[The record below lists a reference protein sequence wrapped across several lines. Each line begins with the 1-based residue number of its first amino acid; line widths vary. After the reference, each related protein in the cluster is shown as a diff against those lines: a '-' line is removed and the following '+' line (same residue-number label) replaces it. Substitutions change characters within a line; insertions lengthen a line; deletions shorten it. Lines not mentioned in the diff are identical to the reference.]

1 MNEKE
6 ARWIRLREI
15 AKIANAMLEDK
26 VIDKSKVN
34 SLDTE
39 VTAMIRQIS
48 SYRKFFKRIS

>member
-15 AKIANAMLEDK
+15 AKIADAMLDEDI
-26 VIDKSKVN
+26 IDKSKVR

-39 VTAMIRQIS
+39 VTAMIKQIS
-48 SYRKFFKRIS
+48 FSRKFFKRIT